1 MVIGRVLSVDE
12 IMEMGFKAVFIGSG
26 AGLPSFM
33 GIEGEA
39 LVGVYSANEYLTRAN
54 LMKAYLDDYDT
65 PVIKSKNVAV
75 VGGGNVAMDAARTA
89 LRLGAENVYI
99 VYRRGMEELPA
110 RNEEIEH
117 AEEEGI
123 IFKTLHNPVKL
134 KGVLRWNLAKLMLQ
148 VVVVLSPLKEVT
160 SILMLTQLSCQ

>member
-1 MVIGRVLSVDE
+1 
-12 IMEMGFKAVFIGSG
+12 
-26 AGLPSFM
+26 
-33 GIEGEA
+33 
-39 LVGVYSANEYLTRAN
+39 
-54 LMKAYLDDYDT
+54 MKAYLDDYDT
-65 PVIKSKNVAV
+65 PFIRSKNVAV

-134 KGVLRWNLAKLMLQ
+134 IGDEQGV
-148 VVVVLSPLKEVT
+148 
-160 SILMLTQLSCQ
+160 